1 MEDEVRS
8 AVGLLHAGANETEA
22 GDESV
27 LGVGWGFAGDG
38 KHAAPFESLP
48 KHGSI
53 AGLKDMEGE
62 EVVRKED
69 GLRQNHHPDL
79 LRQIHLVSIHWVEE
93 NGSRR

>member
-1 MEDEVRS
+1 M
-8 AVGLLHAGANETEA
+8 LHTGANQTEA
-22 GDESV
+22 GDE
-27 LGVGWGFAGDG
+27 GGFAGGWEFAGDG
-38 KHAAPFESLP
+38 KHSASFESLL

-53 AGLKDMEGE
+53 AGLKDMERE

-79 LRQIHLVSIHWVEE
+79 LRQIHSVSIHWVEE